1 MRGGR
6 EREERGK
13 REGREREE
21 REDREERA
29 REGNYSVWLD
39 SDTRLEYSMEI
50 WRWSKR
56 TILLNTGIFINWHEG
71 EGRDY
76 TVQYSTSI
84 IRTIQQILSR
94 RKRESNWRKEK
105 ST

>member
-39 SDTRLEYSMEI
+39 SDTRLEYGDLEMEQ
-50 WRWSKR
+50 
-56 TILLNTGIFINWHEG
+56 THDFIKLKYG
-71 EGRDY
+71 Y
-76 TVQYSTSI
+76 IY
-84 IRTIQQILSR
+84 L
-94 RKRESNWRKEK
+94 
-105 ST
+105 